1 MIRTEVYKL
10 PVNVFYHLTL
20 IVVSMTML
28 AMIKTNDVR
37 LDKHSSLCARPMFVH
52 LLFPS

>member
-1 MIRTEVYKL
+1 MRTEVYKL

-20 IVVSMTML
+20 LAVLMTTF